1 MFMRHLKNLNI
12 NSELEAEEFVHQ
24 CEAEF
29 SRDLDEAIEHVFDV
43 EDVKIITLSGPT
55 CSGKTTTATKLT
67 ERIDNSGK
75 NAVMLSIDD
84 FFFDR
89 TDRNIVDDEGEAPD
103 YDSVNAIDLDYL
115 EEFTSG
121 LLEGKKVRIPKFD
134 FLEAK
139 RTGYEEYTPDSKDIY
154 IYEGI
159 QAVYPEVTSLFG
171 GNYRSI
177 YIILDEDVEYK
188 GVVLDRNELRFL
200 RRIVRDYKYRNAT
213 AEFSFHLWQ
222 TVRSNEE
229 KNIFPYAKSD
239 VYINSFLPYEPF
251 IISHYAIDVL
261 KTVPVD
267 SQYRDEAEAL
277 MEKLRVFDN
286 PYFSDRMVPDNSVFR
301 EFIGPR

>member
-1 MFMRHLKNLNI
+1 MRHLKNLNI
-12 NSELEAEEFVHQ
+12 YSESDAEKFIME
-24 CEAEF
+24 CEEKF

-55 CSGKTTTATKLT
+55 CSGKTTTATKLE
-67 ERIDNSGK
+67 ERIDSSGK

-84 FFFDR
+84 FFFGR
-89 TDRNIVDDEGEAPD
+89 EDRNDVDGEAPD
-103 YDSVNAIDLDYL
+103 YDSVKAIDLEYL
-115 EEFTSG
+115 QSFTG
-121 LLEGKKVRIPKFD
+121 DLLCGKTVYVPKFS
-134 FLEAK
+134 FTEAK
-139 RTGYEEYTPDSKDIY
+139 RVGYEEYQPDPNDIY

-159 QAVYPEVTSLFG
+159 QAVYPEVTSLFDG
-171 GNYRSI
+171 SYRSI
-177 YIILDEDVEYK
+177 FIRLDEDVEYR

-200 RRIVRDYKYRNAT
+200 RRIVRDYKFRNAT

-261 KTVPVD
+261 STVPAD
-267 SQYRDEAEAL
+267 SQYRSEAEAL
-277 MEKLRVFDN
+277 IEKLRVFDN
-286 PYFSDRMVPDNSVFR
+286 PYFNDRMVPDNSVFR

>member
-1 MFMRHLKNLNI
+1 MRHLKNLNI
-12 NSELEAEEFVHQ
+12 NSESEAEEFVKQ
-24 CEAEF
+24 CEAQF

-43 EDVKIITLSGPT
+43 EDVRIITLSGPT
-55 CSGKTTTATKLT
+55 CSGKTTTATKLE
-67 ERIDNSGK
+67 ERIERSGK

-84 FFFDR
+84 FFFGRD
-89 TDRNIVDDEGEAPD
+89 DRNDVDGEAPD
-103 YDSVNAIDLDYL
+103 YDSVKAIDLEYL
-115 EEFTSG
+115 QTFTAD
-121 LLEGKKVRIPKFD
+121 LLAGKTVHVPKFS
-134 FLEAK
+134 FTEAK
-139 RTGYEEYTPDSKDIY
+139 RVGYEEYTPDSRDIY

-171 GNYRSI
+171 GKYRSV
-177 YIILDEDVEYK
+177 YIRLDEDVEYN
-188 GVVLDRNELRFL
+188 GVVLDSNELRFL
-200 RRIVRDYKYRNAT
+200 RRIVRDYKFRDAT

-261 KTVPVD
+261 STMPKD
-267 SQYRDEAEAL
+267 SQYRDEADAL
-277 MEKLRVFDN
+277 IEKLRVFDN

-301 EFIGPR
+301 EFIGAR

>member
-1 MFMRHLKNLNI
+1 MRHLKNLNI
-12 NSELEAEEFVHQ
+12 NSESEAEEFVKQ
-24 CEAEF
+24 CEAQF

-55 CSGKTTTATKLT
+55 CSGKTTTATKLE
-67 ERIDNSGK
+67 ERIEQSGK

-84 FFFDR
+84 FFFGR
-89 TDRNIVDDEGEAPD
+89 SDRNDVEGEAPD
-103 YDSVNAIDLDYL
+103 YDSVKAIDLPYL
-115 EEFTSG
+115 QKFTAD
-121 LLEGKKVRIPKFD
+121 LLDGKTVYIPKFS
-134 FLEAK
+134 FTAAE
-139 RTGYEEYTPDSKDIY
+139 RVGYEEYTPSPRDIY

-171 GNYRSI
+171 GKYRSI
-177 YIILDEDVEYK
+177 FIRPNEDVEYN

-200 RRIVRDYKYRNAT
+200 RRIVRDYKFRNAT

-229 KNIFPYAKSD
+229 KNIFPYAESD

-261 KTVPVD
+261 STVPMD
-267 SQYRDEAEAL
+267 SQYRDEADAL
-277 MEKLRVFDN
+277 IEKLKVFDN

-301 EFIGPR
+301 EFIGAR